1 MIVGYNNIPNQN
13 VCFGGNT
20 NCTNCSKKYNCS
32 KYMVTLLENIPSG
45 NFSILEQVVKNLETM
60 QNLQEQNLQAINSKI
75 DNFSEQI
82 NGINQIVE
90 NKINSLENNVTESLN
105 NVLATTLVSSRNTNE
120 PEYMNAE
127 VVNLESNTALA
138 TQEDIQQEPDTIWKE
153 KKTIFGKTKWVEEK
167 K

>member
-13 VCFGGNT
+13 VCFGGNN
-20 NCTNCSKKYNCS
+20 NCANCAKKYNCS
-32 KYMVTLLENIPSG
+32 KYMVTLLESIPSG
-45 NFSILEQVVKNLETM
+45 SFSVLEQVVKNLETM

-90 NKINSLENNVTESLN
+90 NKINSLESNVTESLN
-105 NVLATTLVSSRNTNE
+105 TILSNSVSTLNSNE

-127 VVNLESNTALA
+127 VVNLENNTALA
-138 TQEDIQQEPDTIWKE
+138 TQEDIQKEPDTIWKE

>member
-13 VCFGGNT
+13 VCFGGNA

-32 KYMVTLLENIPSG
+32 KYMVTLLESIPSG
-45 NFSILEQVVKNLETM
+45 SFSVLEQVVKNLETM

-90 NKINSLENNVTESLN
+90 AKLNNLENNVTENLN
-105 NVLATTLVSSRNTNE
+105 TILSNSVSTLNSNE
-120 PEYMNAE
+120 PQYMEAE
-127 VVNLESNTALA
+127 VVNLENNTALA
-138 TQEDIQQEPDTIWKE
+138 TQEDIQKEPDTIWKE

>member
-13 VCFGGNT
+13 VCFGGNN
-20 NCTNCSKKYNCS
+20 NCANCSKKYNCS

-90 NKINSLENNVTESLN
+90 AKLNNLENNVTENLN
-105 NVLATTLVSSRNTNE
+105 TILSNSVSTLNSNE
-120 PEYMNAE
+120 PQYMEAE
-127 VVNLESNTALA
+127 VVNLENNTALA
-138 TQEDIQQEPDTIWKE
+138 TQEDIQKEPDTIWKE

>member
-32 KYMVTLLENIPSG
+32 KYMVTLLESIPSG
-45 NFSILEQVVKNLETM
+45 SFSVLEQVVKNLETM

-90 NKINSLENNVTESLN
+90 AKLNNLENNVTENLN
-105 NVLATTLVSSRNTNE
+105 TILSNSVSTLNSNE
-120 PEYMNAE
+120 PQYMEAE
-127 VVNLESNTALA
+127 VVNLEGNNALA
-138 TQEDIQQEPDTIWKE
+138 TQEDIQKEPDTIWKE

>member
-13 VCFGGNT
+13 VCFGGNN
-20 NCTNCSKKYNCS
+20 NCANCSKKYNCS
-32 KYMVTLLENIPSG
+32 KYMVTLLESIPSG

-75 DNFSEQI
+75 DDFSKQI

-90 NKINSLENNVTESLN
+90 DKLNNLENNVTENLN
-105 NVLATTLVSSRNTNE
+105 TILSNSVSILKSNE
-120 PEYMNAE
+120 PQYMEAE
-127 VVNLESNTALA
+127 VVNLENNTALA
-138 TQEDIQQEPDTIWKE
+138 TQEDIQKEPDTIWKE

>member
-1 MIVGYNNIPNQN
+1 MIVGYNNLPNQN

-32 KYMVTLLENIPSG
+32 KYMVTLLESIPSG

-90 NKINSLENNVTESLN
+90 AKLNNLENNVTENLN
-105 NVLATTLVSSRNTNE
+105 TILSNSVSTLNSNE
-120 PEYMNAE
+120 PQYMEAE
-127 VVNLESNTALA
+127 VVNLENNTALA
-138 TQEDIQQEPDTIWKE
+138 TQEDIQKEPDTIWKE

>member
-13 VCFGGNT
+13 VCFGGNN
-20 NCTNCSKKYNCS
+20 NCVNCSKKYNCS
-32 KYMVTLLENIPSG
+32 KYMVTLLESIPSG
-45 NFSILEQVVKNLETM
+45 SFSVLEQVVKNLEIM
-60 QNLQEQNLQAINSKI
+60 QNLQETNLQAINSKI
-75 DNFSEQI
+75 DDFSKQI

-90 NKINSLENNVTESLN
+90 VKLNNLENNVTENLN
-105 NVLATTLVSSRNTNE
+105 TILSNSVSTLNSNE
-120 PEYMNAE
+120 PQYMEAE

-138 TQEDIQQEPDTIWKE
+138 TKEDIQQEPDTIWKE

>member
-13 VCFGGNT
+13 VCFGGNA

-32 KYMVTLLENIPSG
+32 KYMVTLLESIPSG
-45 NFSILEQVVKNLETM
+45 SFSVLEQVVKNLETM

-82 NGINQIVE
+82 NGISQIVE
-90 NKINSLENNVTESLN
+90 AKLNNLENNVTENLN
-105 NVLATTLVSSRNTNE
+105 TILSNSVSTLNSNE
-120 PEYMNAE
+120 PQYMEAE
-127 VVNLESNTALA
+127 VVNLENNTALA
-138 TQEDIQQEPDTIWKE
+138 TQEDIEKEPDTIWKE

>member
-1 MIVGYNNIPNQN
+1 
-13 VCFGGNT
+13 
-20 NCTNCSKKYNCS
+20 
-32 KYMVTLLENIPSG
+32 
-45 NFSILEQVVKNLETM
+45 M

-90 NKINSLENNVTESLN
+90 NKINSLESNVTESLN
-105 NVLATTLVSSRNTNE
+105 NVLAITSVSSRNTNE
-120 PEYMNAE
+120 PEYMEAE
-127 VVNLESNTALA
+127 VVNLENNTALA
-138 TQEDIQQEPDTIWKE
+138 TQEDIEKEPDTIWKE

>member
-90 NKINSLENNVTESLN
+90 AKLNNLENNVTENLN
-105 NVLATTLVSSRNTNE
+105 TILSNSGSTLNSNE

-138 TQEDIQQEPDTIWKE
+138 TKEDIQQEPDTIWKE

>member
-13 VCFGGNT
+13 VCFGGNA

-32 KYMVTLLENIPSG
+32 KYMVTLLESIPSG
-45 NFSILEQVVKNLETM
+45 SFSVLEQVVKNLETM

-90 NKINSLENNVTESLN
+90 AKLNNLENNVTENLN
-105 NVLATTLVSSRNTNE
+105 TILSNSVSTLNSNE
-120 PEYMNAE
+120 PQYMEAE
-127 VVNLESNTALA
+127 VVNLENNTALA
-138 TQEDIQQEPDTIWKE
+138 TQEDIEKEPDTIWKE

>member
-13 VCFGGNT
+13 VCFGGNN
-20 NCTNCSKKYNCS
+20 NCANCSKKYNCS
-32 KYMVTLLENIPSG
+32 KYMVTLLESIPSG
-45 NFSILEQVVKNLETM
+45 SFSVLEQVVKNLETM

-75 DNFSEQI
+75 DDFSKQI

-90 NKINSLENNVTESLN
+90 DKLNNLENNVTENLN
-105 NVLATTLVSSRNTNE
+105 TILSNSVSILKSNE
-120 PEYMNAE
+120 PQYMEAE
-127 VVNLESNTALA
+127 VVNLENNTALA
-138 TQEDIQQEPDTIWKE
+138 TQEDIQKEPDTIWKE

>member
-90 NKINSLENNVTESLN
+90 AKLNNLENNVTENLN
-105 NVLATTLVSSRNTNE
+105 TILSNSVSTLNSNE
-120 PEYMNAE
+120 PQYMEAE
-127 VVNLESNTALA
+127 VVNLENNTALA
-138 TQEDIQQEPDTIWKE
+138 TQEDIQKEPDTIWKE

>member
-13 VCFGGNT
+13 VCFGGNA
-20 NCTNCSKKYNCS
+20 NCANCSKKYNCS
-32 KYMVTLLENIPSG
+32 KYMVTLLESIPSG

-90 NKINSLENNVTESLN
+90 AKLNNLENNVTENLN
-105 NVLATTLVSSRNTNE
+105 TILSNSVSTLNSNE
-120 PEYMNAE
+120 PQYMEAE
-127 VVNLESNTALA
+127 VVNLENNTALA
-138 TQEDIQQEPDTIWKE
+138 TQEDIQKEPDTIWKE

>member
-1 MIVGYNNIPNQN
+1 
-13 VCFGGNT
+13 
-20 NCTNCSKKYNCS
+20 
-32 KYMVTLLENIPSG
+32 
-45 NFSILEQVVKNLETM
+45 M

-90 NKINSLENNVTESLN
+90 AKLNNLENNVTENLN
-105 NVLATTLVSSRNTNE
+105 TILSNSVSTLNSNE
-120 PEYMNAE
+120 PQYMEAE
-127 VVNLESNTALA
+127 VVNLENNTALA
-138 TQEDIQQEPDTIWKE
+138 TQEDIEKEPDTIWKE

>member
-20 NCTNCSKKYNCS
+20 NCANCSKKYNCS
-32 KYMVTLLENIPSG
+32 KYMVTLLESIPSG
-45 NFSILEQVVKNLETM
+45 SFSVLEQVVKNLETM

-90 NKINSLENNVTESLN
+90 AKLNNLENNVTENLN
-105 NVLATTLVSSRNTNE
+105 TILSNSVSTLNSNE
-120 PEYMNAE
+120 PQYMNAE
-127 VVNLESNTALA
+127 VVNLENNTALA
-138 TQEDIQQEPDTIWKE
+138 TQEDIEKEPDTIWKE

>member
-20 NCTNCSKKYNCS
+20 NCANCSKKYNCS
-32 KYMVTLLENIPSG
+32 KYMVTLLESIPSG
-45 NFSILEQVVKNLETM
+45 SFSVLEQVVKNLETM

-90 NKINSLENNVTESLN
+90 AKLNNLENNVTENLN
-105 NVLATTLVSSRNTNE
+105 TILSNSVSTLNSNE
-120 PEYMNAE
+120 PQYMEAE
-127 VVNLESNTALA
+127 VVNLENNTALA
-138 TQEDIQQEPDTIWKE
+138 TQEDIQKEPDTIWKE

>member
-13 VCFGGNT
+13 VCFGGNN
-20 NCTNCSKKYNCS
+20 NCANCSKKYNCL

-60 QNLQEQNLQAINSKI
+60 QKLQEQNLQAINLKI

-90 NKINSLENNVTESLN
+90 AKLNNLENNVTENLN
-105 NVLATTLVSSRNTNE
+105 TILSNSVSTLNSNE
-120 PEYMNAE
+120 PQYMEAE
-127 VVNLESNTALA
+127 VVNLESNNALA
-138 TQEDIQQEPDTIWKE
+138 TKEDIQQEPDTIWKE

>member
-13 VCFGGNT
+13 VCFGGNN
-20 NCTNCSKKYNCS
+20 NCANCSKKYNCS
-32 KYMVTLLENIPSG
+32 KYMVTLLESIPSG
-45 NFSILEQVVKNLETM
+45 SFSILEQVVKNLETM

-90 NKINSLENNVTESLN
+90 AKLNNLENNVTENLN
-105 NVLATTLVSSRNTNE
+105 TILSNSVSTLNSNE
-120 PEYMNAE
+120 PQYMEAE
-127 VVNLESNTALA
+127 VVNLENNTALA
-138 TQEDIQQEPDTIWKE
+138 TQEDIQQEPNTIWKE

>member
-20 NCTNCSKKYNCS
+20 NCANCSKKYNCS
-32 KYMVTLLENIPSG
+32 KYMVTLLESIPSG
-45 NFSILEQVVKNLETM
+45 SFSVLEQVVKNLETM

-90 NKINSLENNVTESLN
+90 AKLNNLENNVTENLN
-105 NVLATTLVSSRNTNE
+105 TILSNSVSTLNSNE
-120 PEYMNAE
+120 PQYMEAE
-127 VVNLESNTALA
+127 VVNLENNTALA
-138 TQEDIQQEPDTIWKE
+138 TQEDIEKEPDTIWKE